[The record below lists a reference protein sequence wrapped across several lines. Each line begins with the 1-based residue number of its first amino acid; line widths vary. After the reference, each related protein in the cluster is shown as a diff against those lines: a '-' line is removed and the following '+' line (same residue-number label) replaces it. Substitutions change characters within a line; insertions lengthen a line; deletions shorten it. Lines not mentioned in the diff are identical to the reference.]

1 MHTANDV
8 GLIRT
13 SAKLSLTMMLMIQYP
28 TSRTS
33 WAYHRRMSR
42 VEHQFLVLLF
52 PVLIIL
58 LPLLP
63 HNPGLRPLY
72 LRFPSLLTLCQILYL
87 PKEQRPQTGRVC
99 WRVLGMLLFCR
110 TPRMTLPSLTPNR
123 L

>member
-8 GLIRT
+8 GLIQT
-13 SAKLSLTMMLMIQYP
+13 SSKLSLTMMLMIQCP

-33 WAYHRRMSR
+33 WACHRRMSR
-42 VEHQFLVLLF
+42 VEHRFLVLLF

-63 HNPGLRPLY
+63 CNPGLRPLY
-72 LRFPSLLTLCQILYL
+72 LHFPSLLTSHQKLYL
-87 PKEQRPQTGRVC
+87 PKEQHPQTGRVC
-99 WRVLGMLLFCR
+99 WRVLGMLLFRR
-110 TPRMTLPSLTPNR
+110 TPCMTLPSLTPNW